1 MEKTEEYMFGT
12 NSHED
17 IEDDFDNEEKN
28 FDKRKLIIVG
38 AIALIVVLV
47 IISGIGLFNSIRY
60 KNQIKQKDA
69 QIVEIQKK
77 LESADKQIADLTNQL
92 TVLKTE
98 NPTADVAENTTT
110 EIKQMTALAG
120 LKVRKSPSLDAEYT
134 ETKLDIKGINSSDGI
149 VLMDEGTKF
158 AVLETKTVD
167 GNAWIRIGTDAWIC
181 SNYQGEQLA
190 E

>member
-1 MEKTEEYMFGT
+1 MNKTEEYMFGT
-12 NSHED
+12 NNYES

-38 AIALIVVLV
+38 EIALIALLL
-47 IISGIGLFNSIRY
+47 ITSIIGLFTGVRY
-60 KNQIKQKDA
+60 GKLIKQKEA

-77 LESADKQIADLTNQL
+77 LESADKQIVDLANQL
-92 TVLKTE
+92 AILKTE
-98 NPTADVAENTTT
+98 NPTTDVAENATV
-110 EIKQMTALAG
+110 ESKQMTALAG
-120 LKVRKSPSLDAEYT
+120 LKVRKNPSLDAEYT

-167 GNAWIRIGTDAWIC
+167 ENTWIRIGTDAWIC